1 MPGFTYTTMGV
12 KLKEVVP
19 LGRSFDEYRLMF
31 NLSRDDLDKRI
42 IGVGDGPAS
51 FNAEMCEMGKAVVSV
66 DPIYFFTAKDIDR
79 KFDKVF
85 DNIVEQ
91 VRNTPGDWT
100 WTYHMSP
107 DDLRDHRREA
117 LSKFTA
123 DFESGKKEGRYLTG
137 ELPALEFQDGAFD
150 IALCSHFLFL
160 YSDHYDYNFH
170 KAAVYEMLR
179 VANEVR
185 IFPLLDLA
193 LNRSPYLE
201 QLIKEL
207 EADGYTVKIKKVPYE
222 IQRGGNEMMWIYN
235 KPKGRMLPI

>member
-1 MPGFTYTTMGV
+1 MGV

-31 NLSRDDLDKRI
+31 NLSKDDLDKRI

-51 FNAEMCEMGKAVVSV
+51 FNAEMREMGKAVVSV
-66 DPIYFFTAKDIDR
+66 DPIYFFTAKDIAR

-85 DNIVEQ
+85 DNVIEQ

-117 LSKFTA
+117 LSKFTS
-123 DFESGKKEGRYLTG
+123 DFETGKKEGRYLTG

-179 VANEVR
+179 VANDVR
-185 IFPLLDLA
+185 IFPLLDLM
-193 LNRSPYLE
+193 LNRSPYIG
-201 QLIKEL
+201 QLTKEL

-235 KPKGRMLPI
+235 KRKGKMLPL

>member
-1 MPGFTYTTMGV
+1 MGV

-19 LGRSFDEYRLMF
+19 LGRSFDEYRFMF

-51 FNAEMCEMGKAVVSV
+51 FNAEMREMGKIVVSV
-66 DPIYFFTAKDIDR
+66 DPIYFFTAKDIAR
-79 KFDKVF
+79 KFDKLF
-85 DNIVEQ
+85 DNVIEQ

-107 DDLRDHRREA
+107 DDLRDHRRKA
-117 LSKFTA
+117 LSKFAT
-123 DFESGKKEGRYLTG
+123 DFETGKKEGRYLTG
-137 ELPALEFQDGAFD
+137 ELPALEFQDGTFD

-170 KAAVYEMLR
+170 KAAIYEMLR
-179 VANEVR
+179 VANDVR
-185 IFPLLDLA
+185 VFPLVDLM

-201 QLIKEL
+201 QLSKEL

-235 KPKGRMLPI
+235 KSKGRMLPL

>member
-1 MPGFTYTTMGV
+1 MAM
-12 KLKEVVP
+12 KLKNVVP

-31 NLSRDDLDKRI
+31 NLSKSDLNKRI
-42 IGVGDGPAS
+42 VGVGDGPAS
-51 FNAEMCEMGKAVVSV
+51 FNAEMKEMGKTVVSV
-66 DPIYFFTAKDIDR
+66 DPIYFFTAKDIAR

-85 DNIVEQ
+85 DNIIEQ

-107 DDLRDHRREA
+107 DDLKQHRKEA
-117 LSKFTA
+117 LNRFTS
-123 DFESGKKEGRYLTG
+123 DFEAGKKEGRYHIG
-137 ELPALEFQDGAFD
+137 ELPALEFQDGVFD

-179 VANEVR
+179 VADEVR
-185 IFPLLDLA
+185 IFPILDLM

-201 QLIKEL
+201 RLTKEL
-207 EADGYTVKIKKVPYE
+207 ERDGYKVKIKKVPYE
-222 IQRGGNEMMWIYN
+222 IQRGGNEMMWIYKSTN
-235 KPKGRMLPI
+235 NRMLPI